1 LCFYFVFLVVLARLI
16 TTTGYKRI
24 HNDQYVYEDYTLG
37 KLTVYRAMWSD
48 RLNTRRDGVWK
59 VYLEP
64 HPENKSDFNLG
75 KCK

>member
-1 LCFYFVFLVVLARLI
+1 FKQFRNPLKTPPY
-16 TTTGYKRI
+16 
-24 HNDQYVYEDYTLG
+24 
-37 KLTVYRAMWSD
+37 
-48 RLNTRRDGVWK
+48 VWK